1 MFTIQETLTYGNEG
15 FKEIRKFL
23 ERNYHQDYTL
33 SIYDTLGQDAV
44 EVICDYDSMVD
55 VIAYVSNAEHDF
67 PEWIGVNDLSESYV
81 VGMSFTRGNIKTSSV
96 YEWREK
102 SLLSKVKGQY
112 SILSFIY
119 QSKAAR
125 KGCFLS
131 LRGFKIN
138 KVFISADNIDKASY
152 IDFGLLCRIITVI
165 MVIQGLFNLV
175 PLILQGNRQNM
186 ENSLIGGKK

>member
-55 VIAYVSNAEHDF
+55 VIVYVSNAEHDF

-102 SLLSKVKGQY
+102 SLLSKVKG
-112 SILSFIY
+112 
-119 QSKAAR
+119 
-125 KGCFLS
+125 
-131 LRGFKIN
+131 
-138 KVFISADNIDKASY
+138 
-152 IDFGLLCRIITVI
+152 
-165 MVIQGLFNLV
+165 
-175 PLILQGNRQNM
+175 
-186 ENSLIGGKK
+186 